1 MNSSPMKQLLF
12 SPWRCAV
19 IPAVLLASLSLQ
31 AGVPAPPTDPV
42 EGIWVGPMGP
52 PENQAVLGLAIKR
65 DEKGD
70 LGATFSLDQ
79 INYYDQPLQGFK
91 GMGDGT
97 YADATLGL
105 KLKLAGDRLTGQGG
119 GSAAPVELHRA
130 DRMPE
135 DPPVPGELSRGPGPR
150 WQRKLGGAIYAP
162 AALHGGFAY
171 VGAVNG
177 VFNAVKLADGA
188 VAWTYNAGRAIVGGA
203 LATAD
208 AVYFACDDGRL
219 HKLNRADGKVV
230 WRYELGDAQVPRVLP
245 DPNRQEDD
253 NYDFSGPT
261 PVLVDG
267 LLYVGSGDGSLHAV
281 DAATGRRV
289 WRIET
294 RGKLRTTV
302 AVDGPNLAL
311 GSDGGMISLV
321 ERATG
326 REIWHFDAKYPATGA
341 PAIVGGRLVIGTRGS
356 ALYGINL
363 ATGARDWRIGFWGS
377 WVESSAV
384 EGSDGLGYIGA
395 SDLRRVTCFD
405 PKDGRIVWRT
415 DVFGAPWGRPVV
427 TEKYVYDG
435 TADYTPYS
443 IRHVGGV
450 VALDRATG
458 RLVWRW
464 PLPHPP
470 GTYCSGFAAS
480 PVLAGGLL
488 VIGGLDGSLYAFPA
502 E

>member
-1 MNSSPMKQLLF
+1 MG
-12 SPWRCAV
+12 RR
-19 IPAVLLASLSLQ
+19 AVLPAALLLISLLR
-31 AGVPAPPTDPV
+31 ADADPATTADPV
-42 EGIWVGPMGP
+42 EGIWVGHMGP
-52 PENQAVLGLAIKR
+52 PENQAELGLAIKR
-65 DEKGD
+65 DDHGN
-70 LGATFSLDQ
+70 LAATFSFDQ
-79 INYYDQPLQGFK
+79 INYYNEPLQGFK
-91 GMGDGT
+91 AGGDGT

-105 KLKLAGDRLTGQGG
+105 KLKLDGGRLTGQGG
-119 GSAAPVELHRA
+119 GNGAPVELHRA
-130 DRMPE
+130 DRLPV
-135 DPPVPGELSRGPGPR
+135 DPPVPEELSRGPGPR

-171 VGAVNG
+171 VGATNG
-177 VFNAVKLADGA
+177 VFNAVKLADGS
-188 VAWTYNAGRAIVGGA
+188 VAWTFNAGRPILGGA
-203 LATAD
+203 LATDD
-208 AVYFACDDGRL
+208 AVYFPCDDGRL
-219 HKLNRADGKVV
+219 HKLNRADGKEV

-245 DPNRQEDD
+245 DPNRQEAD
-253 NYDFSGPT
+253 NYDFAGPT

-267 LLYVGSGDGSLHAV
+267 IIYVGSGDGSLHAV
-281 DAATGRRV
+281 DAATGQRV
-289 WRIET
+289 WRIAT

-302 AVDGPNLAL
+302 AVVGPNLAL

-326 REIWHFDAKYPATGA
+326 REIWQFDAKYPATGA
-341 PAIVGGRLVIGTRGS
+341 PAIVGGRLTIGTRGS

-415 DVFGAPWGRPVV
+415 DVFGAPWGRPIV
-427 TEKYVYDG
+427 TGKYVYDG
-435 TADYTPYS
+435 TADYTPYN

-450 VALDRATG
+450 VALDRTSG
-458 RLVWRW
+458 RLAWRW

-480 PVLAGGLL
+480 PALADGLL

>member
-1 MNSSPMKQLLF
+1 MNSFPMRHLLL
-12 SPWRCAV
+12 SPWRGAV
-19 IPAVLLASLSLQ
+19 LPAVLFASLSLQ
-31 AGVPAPPTDPV
+31 ANVSAPATDPV
-42 EGIWVGPMGP
+42 EGIWVGHIGP
-52 PENQAVLGLAIKR
+52 PENQAVLGLAIKHEP
-65 DEKGD
+65 DGN
-70 LGATFSLDQ
+70 LSATFSLDQ
-79 INYYDQPLQGFK
+79 INYYGEPLQGFK
-91 GMGDGT
+91 AAGDGT
-97 YADATLGL
+97 YADAMLGL
-105 KLKLAGDRLTGQGG
+105 KLKLEGDRLTGQGG
-119 GSAAPVELHRA
+119 GSDAPVELHRA

-135 DPPVPGELSRGPGPR
+135 DPSVPENLSRGPGPR
-150 WQRKLGGAIYAP
+150 WQRKLGGPIYAP

-171 VGAVNG
+171 VGATNG
-177 VFNAVKLADGA
+177 VFNAVKLADGTM
-188 VAWTYNAGRAIVGGA
+188 AWNYNAGRAILGGA
-203 LATAD
+203 LATED

-219 HKLNRADGKVV
+219 HKLNRADGQPV

-245 DPNRQEDD
+245 DPNRQEGD
-253 NYDFSGPT
+253 NYDFAGPT

-267 LLYVGSGDGSLHAV
+267 ILYVGSGDGSLHAV
-281 DAATGRRV
+281 NAATGQRV
-289 WRIET
+289 WRIDT
-294 RGKLRTTV
+294 HGKLRTTV
-302 AVDGPNLAL
+302 AVAGPHLVF

-326 REIWHFDAKYPATGA
+326 KEIWHFDAKYPATGA

-356 ALYGINL
+356 VLYGINL
-363 ATGARDWRIGFWGS
+363 AAGARDWHIGFWGS

-384 EGSDGLGYIGA
+384 EGRDGLGYIGA

-405 PKDGRIVWRT
+405 PRNGRIVWRT

-427 TEKYVYDG
+427 TEKFVYDG
-435 TADYTPYS
+435 TADYTPYN

-450 VALDRATG
+450 VALDRASG
-458 RLVWRW
+458 RLAWRW

-480 PVLAGGLL
+480 PVLADGLL

>member
-1 MNSSPMKQLLF
+1 MNSVRFFRCCRPLF
-12 SPWRCAV
+12 A
-19 IPAVLLASLSLQ
+19 AALLASAALR
-31 AGVPAPPTDPV
+31 AEANTPAADPV
-42 EGIWVGPMGP
+42 EGIWVGHIGTPA
-52 PENQAVLGLAIKR
+52 NQAVLGLKVTR
-65 DEKGD
+65 DEKSG

-79 INYYDQPLQGFK
+79 INYYGEPLQGFK
-91 GMGDGT
+91 AAGDGT
-97 YADATLGL
+97 YVDATLGL
-105 KLKLAGDRLTGQGG
+105 KLRLDGDRLTGEAG
-119 GSAAPVELHRA
+119 GSTTPVELHRA

-135 DPPVPGELSRGPGPR
+135 DPPVPVELSRGPGPR

-162 AALHGGFAY
+162 AALHGGYAY

-177 VFNAVKLADGA
+177 VFNAVKLDDGT
-188 VAWTYNAGRAIVGGA
+188 VAWTFGAGRAILGGA
-203 LATAD
+203 LATDD

-219 HKLNRADGKVV
+219 HKLNRADGKEV

-245 DPNRQEDD
+245 DPNRDEPD
-253 NYDFSGPT
+253 NYDFAGPT
-261 PVLVDG
+261 PVLVDST
-267 LLYVGSGDGSLHAV
+267 LYVGSGDGSLHAV
-281 DAATGRRV
+281 DAASGRRA

-302 AVDGPNLAL
+302 AVSGANLAV

-326 REIWHFDAKYPATGA
+326 KEVWHFDAKFPATGA
-341 PAIVGGRLVIGTRGS
+341 PAIIGGRLVIGTRGS

-363 ATGARDWRIGFWGS
+363 ATGARDWHIGFWGS
-377 WVESSAV
+377 WVESCAV

-395 SDLRRVTCFD
+395 SDLRRITCFD

-427 TEKYVYDG
+427 TAKFVYDG
-435 TADYTPYS
+435 TADYTPYN

-450 VALDRATG
+450 VAVERATG
-458 RLVWRW
+458 RLAWRW

-480 PVLAGGLL
+480 PVLGDGLL
-488 VIGGLDGSLYAFPA
+488 VIGGMDGTLYAFPA